1 MTPTRALSGATD
13 GVGHHQLFEW
23 EARRFDAIDGIP
35 ADEAERL
42 VRAAQAPAARLTGN
56 QSAFDFGRE
65 TLRAQNLVGMVVAGS
80 ASCEILPKV
89 DRDATD
95 DAPMLRR
102 QLIGMLAVAHDL
114 PIADD
119 AATTL
124 DTQHQTLL
132 EILISRFCAVLG
144 EAVRRG
150 VPRFYVGHVDDL
162 TAMRGRLDIG
172 RQFTALAASPQ
183 RLACRYDEFSEDIAL
198 NQVMKAAVAR
208 LAQLAR
214 TTPNRRA
221 LSELALVYVDVS
233 TVSASV
239 LRWDTI
245 VPDRSNARWQG
256 LVRLAKLI
264 LGDRFQNSA
273 HGGADGFALLFDMN
287 VLFERYVEKLLG
299 RLAPAYGWR
308 LTAQGGARRCLH
320 PEDESDALFSTSPD
334 IQLARGGKVG
344 AVLDTKWKRLA
355 DQSRDRKMDI
365 SQDDIYQLMA
375 YAQLYECEQLV
386 LLYPH
391 HGGLISPLPIH
402 HRIARRHGSVR
413 LTIAT
418 VDVTRNEA
426 AQTGLAALLDAMPS

>member
-1 MTPTRALSGATD
+1 M
-13 GVGHHQLFEW
+13 GHHQLYEW
-23 EARRFDAIDGIP
+23 EARRFDA
-35 ADEAERL
+35 ADAVPVGEAERL
-42 VRAAQAPAARLTGN
+42 VCAARAPAARLKGG
-56 QSAFDFGRE
+56 QCAFDFGRE
-65 TLRAQNLVGMVVAGS
+65 ALKAQNLVGVVVAGD

-89 DRDATD
+89 DREASD

-119 AATTL
+119 AATML
-124 DTQHQTLL
+124 DTQHHTVL
-132 EILISRFCAVLG
+132 EILIARFCALLG

-150 VPRFYVGHVDDL
+150 VPRFYVAHADDL
-162 TAMRGRLDIG
+162 PALRGRLDVG
-172 RQFTALAASPQ
+172 RQFTTLAANPQ

-208 LAQLAR
+208 LARLAR
-214 TTPNRRA
+214 STANQRA
-221 LSELALVYVDVS
+221 LAELALVYADVNA
-233 TVSASV
+233 VPAAV
-239 LRWDTI
+239 LRWDAI

-273 HGGADGFALLFDMN
+273 HGAADGFALLFDMN
-287 VLFERYVEKLLG
+287 ALFERYVEKLLG
-299 RLAPAYGWR
+299 LMAPAYGWR
-308 LTAQGGARRCLH
+308 LTAQGGARRCLY

-334 IQLARGGKVG
+334 LQLTRDGHIG

-355 DQSRDRKMDI
+355 DPSRDPKMDV
-365 SQDDIYQLMA
+365 SQSDIYQLMA
-375 YAQLYECEQLV
+375 YAQLYACERLV

-391 HGGLISPLPIH
+391 HGGLASQLPIH
-402 HRIARRHGSVR
+402 HRLARRDGNVR

-418 VDVTRNEA
+418 VNVTNNEA
-426 AQTGLAALLDAMPS
+426 ARAGLAALLETV